1 MKILLVDDEVMI
13 LNGLKRALFGTG
25 WKILTATSGEDAL
38 DMLKV
43 ESVDMIISD
52 MMMPG
57 MDGSQLLKA
66 VSEQYPGII
75 RASLSGYSEPKVA
88 IKGGFFAHQSFM
100 KPCEPAVIIAEIK
113 KINDI
118 LTLFPDKVI
127 QQAIGKLTTLPSPP
141 RVFFETKR
149 LLDDG
154 HSSMHEIATTISQDP
169 AICAKVLQVAN
180 SAMFRGT
187 KEIGSIDEAITRLG
201 SQIVTNLIA
210 MLEVYA
216 VSLNEPSKP
225 LESIQNHSLQVAK
238 LAQKLGDNESKD
250 LTFLVGILHQVGEVV
265 RMKIAPKLMKA
276 YLDPATKGQ
285 DKSHL
290 EKHLFHT
297 RSEQLGGYLLHF
309 WGFPLT
315 IIENILIINEPKKL
329 MEVPFG
335 PACAVYIARCLID
348 NKEIDED
355 IITHFQLED
364 KISHWQRTA

>member
-1 MKILLVDDEVMI
+1 
-13 LNGLKRALFGTG
+13 
-25 WKILTATSGEDAL
+25 
-38 DMLKV
+38 
-43 ESVDMIISD
+43 
-52 MMMPG
+52 
-57 MDGSQLLKA
+57 
-66 VSEQYPGII
+66 
-75 RASLSGYSEPKVA
+75 
-88 IKGGFFAHQSFM
+88 M

-154 HSSMHEIATTISQDP
+154 QSSMHEIANTISQDP
-169 AICAKVLQVAN
+169 AICAKIVQVAN
-180 SAMFRGT
+180 SAMFRGS
-187 KEIGSIDEAITRLG
+187 KEISSIDEAITRLG

-225 LESIQNHSLQVAK
+225 LESIQNHSLKIAK
-238 LAQKLGDNESKD
+238 LAKTFVDPDQKD

-265 RMKIAPKLMKA
+265 RMKIAPSLMKA
-276 YLDPATKGQ
+276 YLDPVTKGQ
-285 DKSHL
+285 DKTHL
-290 EKHLFHT
+290 EKHLFQT

-309 WGFPLT
+309 WGFPLP
-315 IIENILIINEPKKL
+315 IIENILIINEPQKL
-329 MEVPFG
+329 MAVPFG

-355 IITHFQLED
+355 IMVHFQLED
-364 KISHWQRTA
+364 KVSRWQRTA